1 MFDLSVGWLVGLFLT
16 HTDGDTGSITAVGM
30 EFGCTGFFAL
40 TYTLLG
46 IWDRLADGYFIILL
60 QRGIAQGQAFN
71 MAATF
76 PPVTQADRQ
85 TDT

>member
-1 MFDLSVGWLVGLFLT
+1 MFDLSVYLLVGLFLT

-30 EFGCTGFFAL
+30 EFGCTGFFSL

-60 QRGIAQGQAFN
+60 QGGIAQGQAFN
-71 MAATF
+71 IAATL
-76 PPVTQADRQ
+76 PPIMQTDRQ
-85 TDT
+85 DT